1 MCEGKPYDT
10 KSDVWALGCL
20 MFELASLKPPFQA
33 ANQTL
38 LARKIINEAPDSRVP
53 SHYSREIPFII
64 HKLLDKDP
72 RRRPSPDSILNY
84 SAVQIRLERAR
95 FQAREAE
102 LLGQLEEARRLE
114 ARRAIE
120 HASAMQS
127 ALQQQQSG
135 DTLHAELNEEREK
148 VRGERER
155 WKERERELET
165 EREEWTRREAAL
177 AERCRVLEQE
187 LSRERQEKEAALE
200 QLQQF
205 LQQHELGQNIAAA
218 DTCNTD
224 AHSTKRDTCSAAA
237 SDSSR
242 GSTPATEAAA
252 PHTPV
257 GLDAERVGERQEAKD
272 QEASQ
277 ALCTEMDTDL
287 AQTHVLHT
295 SVGARSAESSRGRD
309 DAVQMPVPTP
319 NHLFAS
325 PKACVSSPYTPG
337 PRTPLRGFDR
347 GAALE
352 RSLDVSADRAGKKVG
367 CSVCTRFGVSCGFI
381 LSSPCSLSWPC
392 SLSCFARGRKRS
404 VESLVV

>member
-1 MCEGKPYDT
+1 
-10 KSDVWALGCL
+10 
-20 MFELASLKPPFQA
+20 
-33 ANQTL
+33 
-38 LARKIINEAPDSRVP
+38 
-53 SHYSREIPFII
+53 
-64 HKLLDKDP
+64 
-72 RRRPSPDSILNY
+72 
-84 SAVQIRLERAR
+84 
-95 FQAREAE
+95 
-102 LLGQLEEARRLE
+102 
-114 ARRAIE
+114 
-120 HASAMQS
+120 
-127 ALQQQQSG
+127 
-135 DTLHAELNEEREK
+135 
-148 VRGERER
+148 
-155 WKERERELET
+155 
-165 EREEWTRREAAL
+165 
-177 AERCRVLEQE
+177 
-187 LSRERQEKEAALE
+187 
-200 QLQQF
+200 LQQF

-224 AHSTKRDTCSAAA
+224 AHSTKRDACSAAA

-352 RSLDVSADRAGKKVG
+352 RSLDVSADRAGKTVG

-381 LSSPCSLSWPC
+381 LSSPRSLSWPC

-404 VESLVV
+404 VEILVV